1 MVNTCDA
8 YKSLNSYRLLFTKLD
23 ETDSVGNILNIKL
36 YTGAPISYITCGQN
50 VPDDIESVDVQ
61 KLAKSLLGG
70 E

>member
-1 MVNTCDA
+1 M
-8 YKSLNSYRLLFTKLD
+8 LFTKLD